1 MAYAMP
7 RASLLTPPLQPG
19 AAVAMTPAQQERQN
33 LQVAWL
39 LQAIEAQEERQAVR
53 RIDPASLRLPRPE
66 HDACAH

>member
-1 MAYAMP
+1 
-7 RASLLTPPLQPG
+7 
-19 AAVAMTPAQQERQN
+19 MTPAQQERQN

-66 HDACAH
+66 HDTCAH